1 MDRLRVVMKAPF
13 ANAWV
18 IMAAPDHMFSIQI
31 WSNDQLGFDRFPS
44 FDFNARRFAAR
55 NYDARL
61 LTKNAD
67 AS

>member
-1 MDRLRVVMKAPF
+1 MDQFLVVMKAPF

-18 IMAAPDHMFSIQI
+18 IMAAPDHMFSTQI
-31 WSNDQLGFDRFPS
+31 CSNDQLGFDRFPS
-44 FDFNARRFAAR
+44 FDLNARHFAAR
-55 NYDARL
+55 NFDARL